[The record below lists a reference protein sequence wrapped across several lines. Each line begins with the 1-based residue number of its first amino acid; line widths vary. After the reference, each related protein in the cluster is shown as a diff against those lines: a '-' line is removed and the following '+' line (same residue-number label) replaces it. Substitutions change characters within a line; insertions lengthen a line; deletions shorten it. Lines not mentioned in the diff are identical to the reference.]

1 MLKVIHHIVCDAER
15 RTGPRGVIDF
25 EFACQ
30 QVFGRPE
37 EDSPPRPFNCPT
49 HPAARAWSIKD
60 EERRIRDD
68 GRLVDGHIV
77 ISNHLKLIK
86 AHASLQKNT
95 LALCFL
101 GKEEMMQRDMSITL
115 DPSST
120 RIDPTKKQNQRL
132 FFIVKLNH
140 RVGFS

>member
-1 MLKVIHHIVCDAER
+1 MLRVIHHIVCDAER
-15 RTGPRGVIDF
+15 GIGSWCALDL
-25 EFACQ
+25 ELACQ

-37 EDSPPRPFNCPT
+37 EDSLPPPFGCST
-49 HPAARAWSIKD
+49 HPEARAWSIKD

-140 RVGFS
+140 RVGF